1 MLIEF
6 STQDQQSPGKGYVM
20 RATQMRNAG
29 AAILAV
35 ALLAVASPAVAGT
48 PSPQNSEPSSPL
60 LAGAARL
67 QNLKSGKYLQA
78 VSTANG
84 AAVVQQPYEGT
95 GLQTWE
101 TWTFDGYFT
110 FENFS
115 AGRNL
120 GIDGASTA
128 SGAGAIIANG
138 SSDLNQ
144 DWDREFLN
152 GDYFRLIN
160 RKSGKC
166 LGISGAST
174 ANGARAAQFPCDGS
188 ANQSWRSLS

>member
-1 MLIEF
+1 
-6 STQDQQSPGKGYVM
+6 M
-20 RATQMRNAG
+20 RATQMRNVG
-29 AAILAV
+29 AVMLAA
-35 ALLAVASPAVAGT
+35 ALLAAGSPAVAGT
-48 PSPQNSEPSSPL
+48 PSPQSEPSASP
-60 LAGAARL
+60 LAGASRL

-84 AAVVQQPYEGT
+84 AAVVQQSYVSSGM
-95 GLQTWE
+95 QTWE
-101 TWTFDGYFT
+101 AYTFDGFFT

-128 SGAGAIIANG
+128 SGAGAIIANP

-144 DWDREFLN
+144 DWHKEFLN
-152 GDYFRLIN
+152 GGYFRLIN

-166 LGISGAST
+166 LGISNAST

-188 ANQSWRSLS
+188 ANQSWRSVS